1 MLHNLYIKIENYFL
15 IYNFMKCNIVAIDPS
30 LISTAVVVSS
40 VDTFKIYNY
49 CRESSAYGKTGLKKW
64 YKMAEEHVTYKFITY
79 RKFEDY
85 SEGELIKLKDY
96 DKITDDIINDILS
109 NIDNSKP
116 TKIGI
121 EGYSFSSTAGDI
133 IDLVT
138 FSTLLR
144 KKLFDK
150 VSQDIFVMSPSTLKL
165 ESCKLTYP
173 PIIKESGKK
182 KITYKEEY
190 RNNIGIPG
198 GSFTK
203 RDIYYS
209 IIENNKWSD
218 YWYNHCKSVKDDILS
233 ISMIPKPYE
242 DVNDSFNIFKYLC
255 NSF

>member
-1 MLHNLYIKIENYFL
+1 
-15 IYNFMKCNIVAIDPS
+15 MKCNIVAIDPS

-150 VSQDIFVMSPSTLKL
+150 ISKDILVLSPSSLKL
-165 ESCKLTYP
+165 ESCKLTYK
-173 PIIKESGKK
+173 PIITEVGKK
-182 KITYKEEY
+182 KKTIKEEW
-190 RNNIGIPG
+190 RNNIGIAG
-198 GSFTK
+198 GKFTK
-203 RDIYYS
+203 SDVFLS
-209 IIENNKWSD
+209 IIENSNWNDFWSK
-218 YWYNHCKSVKDDILS
+218 HCKLVKDDIIGLS
-233 ISMIPKPYE
+233 TIPKPYE
-242 DVNDSFNIFKYLC
+242 DICDSFIIFKYL
-255 NSF
+255 SGLS